1 MNSSHA
7 NISEELLARYLADTA
22 SDSERNDVEA
32 WLAES
37 EANAR
42 ELASYRLIWDHAA
55 SMKKSSAK
63 VDADAAWNK
72 MKGRMAAGKSPASSS
87 QASTPEAST
96 WEASAREASTS
107 ESSAPEAKT
116 IEFRP
121 EVRKRRLPVTV
132 WAAAMIAILVMAF
145 GWFFLITDKTPESL
159 HVATTNH
166 TTEQLLP
173 DGTKVFLN
181 YNSRITYPEHFNGDL
196 RTVSLQGEAFFDV
209 KPDAAHPF
217 VIQANGTE
225 IRVLGTSFN
234 VKAYNAAPVRVDV
247 ATGKVRVSKDQHRV
261 ELVKGQS
268 AEVLKDSIRS
278 LQANMNLMGY
288 RTQVYEFNAA
298 DLQDVVSSIRDGY
311 HVDVRLSNDKIAQC
325 RLTIR
330 FEKEPVDATL
340 SVIAET
346 LDLNLRKEG
355 KVYWLDGNG
364 CQ

>member
-22 SDSERNDVEA
+22 SEPERNDVEA

-42 ELASYRLIWDHAA
+42 ELATYRLIWDHTAA
-55 SMKKSSAK
+55 MKKSSAA
-63 VDADAAWNK
+63 VDTDAAWNK
-72 MKGRMAAGKSPASSS
+72 MKGKMAANKAATPLPETSSH
-87 QASTPEAST
+87 EAPT
-96 WEASAREASTS
+96 R
-107 ESSAPEAKT
+107 EAKT

-132 WAAAMIAILVMAF
+132 WAAAMIAVLVMAF
-145 GWFFLITDKTPESL
+145 GWFFLISDKAPESL
-159 HVATTNH
+159 QVATTDY
-166 TTEQLLP
+166 TKEQLLP

-181 YNSRITYPEHFNGDL
+181 YNSKLTYPENFKGDL

-217 VIQANGTE
+217 VIEANGTE

-234 VKAYNAAPVRVDV
+234 VKAYHEAPVRVDV
-247 ATGKVRVSKDQHRV
+247 ATGKVRVSKNSHRV

-288 RTQVYEFNAA
+288 RTQIYEFNAA
-298 DLQDVVSSIRDGY
+298 DLQDVVTSIRDGY
-311 HVDVRLSNDKIAQC
+311 HVDVRLSNEKIAQC

>member
-22 SDSERNDVEA
+22 SESERKEVEA

-42 ELASYRLIWDHAA
+42 ELATYRLIWDHTAA
-55 SMKKSSAK
+55 MKKGGIK
-63 VDADAAWNK
+63 VDTDAAWNK
-72 MKGRMAAGKSPASSS
+72 MKGKMAAGKANDPTSEVPAGKSSNG
-87 QASTPEAST
+87 EV
-96 WEASAREASTS
+96 SAR
-107 ESSAPEAKT
+107 EAKT

-145 GWFFLITDKTPESL
+145 GWFFLIADKTPQSVN
-159 HVATTNH
+159 VATANN
-166 TTEQLLP
+166 TTEQTLP

-181 YNSRITYPEHFNGDL
+181 YNSRLTYPENFEGDL

-234 VKAYNAAPVRVDV
+234 VKAYKEAPVRVDV
-247 ATGKVRVSKDQHRV
+247 ATGKVRVTKNAHQV
-261 ELVKGQS
+261 ELVKGQG
-268 AEVLKDSIRS
+268 AEVLRDSIRS

-346 LDLNLRKEG
+346 LDLDLRKEG

>member
-22 SDSERNDVEA
+22 SESERNDVEA

-42 ELASYRLIWDHAA
+42 ELATYRLIWDHTPA
-55 SMKKSSAK
+55 MKKSSMK
-63 VDADAAWNK
+63 VDTDAAWNK
-72 MKGRMAAGKSPASSS
+72 MRGKMAVGKEMPSPEV
-87 QASTPEAST
+87 P
-96 WEASAREASTS
+96 AR
-107 ESSAPEAKT
+107 EAKT

-132 WAAAMIAILVMAF
+132 WAAAVIAILVTAF
-145 GWFFLITDKTPESL
+145 GWFFLISEKTPESL
-159 HVATTNH
+159 QVATTDN
-166 TTEQLLP
+166 TKEQLLP

-181 YNSRITYPEHFNGDL
+181 YNSKLTYPENFKGDL

-217 VIQANGTE
+217 VIEANGTE

-234 VKAYNAAPVRVDV
+234 VKAYHEAPVRVDV
-247 ATGKVRVSKDQHRV
+247 ATGKVRVSKDSHRV

-278 LQANMNLMGY
+278 LQANMNLMSY
-288 RTQVYEFNAA
+288 RTQIYEFNAA
-298 DLQDVVSSIRDGY
+298 DLQDVVTSIRDGY

>member
-22 SDSERNDVEA
+22 SESERNDVEA

-42 ELASYRLIWDHAA
+42 ELATYRLIWDHTAA
-55 SMKKSSAK
+55 MKKSSAQ
-63 VDADAAWNK
+63 VNTDAAWNK
-72 MKGRMAAGKSPASSS
+72 MKGKMAANKTVTPL
-87 QASTPEAST
+87 PEAST
-96 WEASAREASTS
+96 R
-107 ESSAPEAKT
+107 EAKT

-121 EVRKRRLPVTV
+121 ETRKRRLPVTV
-132 WAAAMIAILVMAF
+132 WAAAVIAILVTAF
-145 GWFFLITDKTPESL
+145 GWFFLISEKTPESL
-159 HVATTNH
+159 HVATTDN
-166 TTEQLLP
+166 TKEQLLP

-181 YNSRITYPEHFNGDL
+181 YNSRLTYPENFKGDL

-234 VKAYNAAPVRVDV
+234 VKAYSEAPVRVDV
-247 ATGKVRVSKDQHRV
+247 ATGKVRVTKDSHRV

-278 LQANMNLMGY
+278 LQANMNMMGY
-288 RTQVYEFNAA
+288 RTQIYEFNAA
-298 DLQDVVSSIRDGY
+298 DLQDVVASIRDGY
-311 HVDVRLSNDKIAQC
+311 HVDVRLSNEKIAQC

>member
-22 SDSERNDVEA
+22 SEAERNNVEA

-37 EANAR
+37 EAHAR
-42 ELASYRLIWDHAA
+42 ELATYRLIWDHTAA
-55 SMKKSSAK
+55 MKKSSVK
-63 VDADAAWNK
+63 VDTDAAWNK
-72 MKGRMAAGKSPASSS
+72 MKGKMAAGKAPAAVSG
-87 QASTPEAST
+87 TKEA
-96 WEASAREASTS
+96 R
-107 ESSAPEAKT
+107 T

-121 EVRKRRLPVTV
+121 EVRQRRLPVIV

-145 GWFFLITDKTPESL
+145 GWFFLISDKAPESL
-159 HVATTNH
+159 QVATNNNTV
-166 TTEQLLP
+166 EQRLP

-181 YNSRITYPEHFNGDL
+181 YNSKLTYPENFTGDL

-234 VKAYNAAPVRVDV
+234 VKAYNEAPVRVDV
-247 ATGKVRVSKDQHRV
+247 ATGKVRVSKDSHRV
-261 ELVKGQS
+261 ELVKGQG

-278 LQANMNLMGY
+278 LQANMNLMSY
-288 RTQVYEFNAA
+288 RTQIYEFNAA

-311 HVDVRLSNDKIAQC
+311 HVDVRLSNEKIAQC

-355 KVYWLDGNG
+355 QVYWLDGNG

>member
-22 SDSERNDVEA
+22 SESERNEVEV
-32 WLAES
+32 WLAAS

-42 ELASYRLIWDHAA
+42 ELATYRLIWDHTA
-55 SMKKSSAK
+55 SMQKTRMA
-63 VDADAAWNK
+63 VNTDAAWNK
-72 MKGRMAAGKSPASSS
+72 MKGKMAASPAP
-87 QASTPEAST
+87 ATPVET
-96 WEASAREASTS
+96 
-107 ESSAPEAKT
+107 KT

-121 EVRKRRLPVTV
+121 DMRRRRLPMTV
-132 WAAAMIAILVMAF
+132 WAAAMVAILVTAF
-145 GWFFLITDKTPESL
+145 GWFFLISEKKPASL
-159 HVATTNH
+159 NVATTNN
-166 TTEQLLP
+166 TTEKVLP

-181 YNSRITYPEHFNGDL
+181 YNSSLAYPEHFNGDL

-209 KPDAAHPF
+209 KPDASHPF

-234 VKAYNAAPVRVDV
+234 VKAYKEAPVRVDV
-247 ATGKVRVSKDQHRV
+247 ATGKVRVSKDAHRV

-268 AEVLKDSIRS
+268 AEVLRDSIRS
-278 LQANMNLMGY
+278 LQANINMMGY
-288 RTQVYEFNAA
+288 RTQIYEFNAA
-298 DLQDVVSSIRDGY
+298 DLQDVVSSIRNGY

>member
-22 SDSERNDVEA
+22 SESERNDVEA

-42 ELASYRLIWDHAA
+42 ELATYRLIWDHTA
-55 SMKKSSAK
+55 SMKKSAA
-63 VDADAAWNK
+63 VDTDAAWNK
-72 MKGRMAAGKSPASSS
+72 MKGKMQVGKASPA
-87 QASTPEAST
+87 E
-96 WEASAREASTS
+96 
-107 ESSAPEAKT
+107 PEAKEART

-121 EVRKRRLPVTV
+121 EARQRRLPVTV
-132 WAAAMIAILVMAF
+132 WAAAMIAILVAAF
-145 GWFFLITDKTPESL
+145 GWFFLIADKTPESVE
-159 HVATTNH
+159 VATANN

-181 YNSRITYPEHFNGDL
+181 YNSKLTYPENFTGDL

-209 KPDAAHPF
+209 KRDAAHPF

-234 VKAYNAAPVRVDV
+234 VKAYNESPVRVDV
-247 ATGKVRVSKDQHRV
+247 ATGKVRVSKDAHRV

-340 SVIAET
+340 AVIAET

-355 KVYWLDGNG
+355 KVYWLEGNG
-364 CQ
+364 CE

>member
-1 MNSSHA
+1 MKTPHA

-22 SDSERNDVEA
+22 SESERNNVEA

-42 ELASYRLIWDHAA
+42 ELATYRLIWDHTA
-55 SMKKSSAK
+55 SMKKSSGA
-63 VDADAAWNK
+63 VNTDAAWAK
-72 MKGRMAAGKSPASSS
+72 MKGKMAAS
-87 QASTPEAST
+87 QAPVVATGEVST
-96 WEASAREASTS
+96 R
-107 ESSAPEAKT
+107 EAKT

-132 WAAAMIAILVMAF
+132 WAAAMIAILIMAF
-145 GWFFLITDKTPESL
+145 GWFFLLSDKTPESL
-159 HVATTNH
+159 NVATTNN
-166 TTEQLLP
+166 TTEHVLP

-181 YNSRITYPEHFNGDL
+181 YNSKLTYPENFDGDL

-209 KPDAAHPF
+209 KRDTEHPF

-234 VKAYNAAPVRVDV
+234 VKAYHEAPVRVDV

-298 DLQDVVSSIRDGY
+298 DLEDVISSIRDGY
-311 HVDVRLSNDKIAQC
+311 HVDVRLSNDNIAQC

-346 LDLNLRKEG
+346 LDLSLRKEG
-355 KVYWLDGNG
+355 KVYWLEGNG

>member
-22 SDSERNDVEA
+22 SESERNDVEA

-42 ELASYRLIWDHAA
+42 ELATYRLIWDHTAA
-55 SMKKSSAK
+55 MKKGSAG
-63 VDADAAWNK
+63 VDTDAAWNK
-72 MKGRMAAGKSPASSS
+72 MKGKMAMGKTADPLSKLPAKEVP
-87 QASTPEAST
+87 TPEAPN
-96 WEASAREASTS
+96 R
-107 ESSAPEAKT
+107 EAKT

-121 EVRKRRLPVTV
+121 EIRKRRLPVTI
-132 WAAAMIAILVMAF
+132 WAAAVIAILVTAF
-145 GWFFLITDKTPESL
+145 GWFFLISEKTPESL
-159 HVATTNH
+159 QVATTDN
-166 TTEQLLP
+166 TKEQLLP

-181 YNSRITYPEHFNGDL
+181 YNSKVTYPENFKGDL

-217 VIQANGTE
+217 VIEANGTE

-234 VKAYNAAPVRVDV
+234 VKAYHETPVRVDV
-247 ATGKVRVSKDQHRV
+247 ATGKVRVSKDSHRV
-261 ELVKGQS
+261 AHVKGQS

-288 RTQVYEFNAA
+288 RTQIYEFNAA
-298 DLQDVVSSIRDGY
+298 DLQDVVTSIRDGY

>member
-32 WLAES
+32 WLSES

-42 ELASYRLIWDHAA
+42 ELAAYRLIWDHTAT
-55 SMKKSSAK
+55 MKKSSAT
-63 VDADAAWNK
+63 VDTDAAWNK
-72 MKGRMAAGKSPASSS
+72 MKGKMAAGKTPVISPGA
-87 QASTPEAST
+87 PT
-96 WEASAREASTS
+96 WE
-107 ESSAPEAKT
+107 PKT

-121 EVRKRRLPVTV
+121 EVKKRRLPVTV

-145 GWFFLITDKTPESL
+145 GWFFLISDKAPESL
-159 HVATTNH
+159 HVATTNN

-209 KPDAAHPF
+209 KPDPAHPF

-234 VKAYNAAPVRVDV
+234 VKAYNEAPVRVDV
-247 ATGKVRVSKDQHRV
+247 ATGKVRVSKDAHRV

>member
-22 SDSERNDVEA
+22 SESERNDVEA

-42 ELASYRLIWDHAA
+42 ELATYRLIWDHTA
-55 SMKKSSAK
+55 SMKKSSAS
-63 VDADAAWNK
+63 VDTDAAWNK
-72 MKGRMAAGKSPASSS
+72 MKGKMAAAKSSAIASGVDTPGVSTREVP
-87 QASTPEAST
+87 TPE
-96 WEASAREASTS
+96 
-107 ESSAPEAKT
+107 PKT
-116 IEFRP
+116 IDFRP

-145 GWFFLITDKTPESL
+145 GWFFLISEKTPESL
-159 HVATTNH
+159 HVATTNN

-181 YNSRITYPEHFNGDL
+181 YNSKITYPEHFNGDL

-234 VKAYNAAPVRVDV
+234 VKAYSEAPVRVDV
-247 ATGKVRVSKDQHRV
+247 ATGKVRVSKDAHHV

-278 LQANMNLMGY
+278 LQANINLMGY
-288 RTQVYEFNAA
+288 RTQVYDFNAA

>member
-22 SDSERNDVEA
+22 SESERNNVEA

-42 ELASYRLIWDHAA
+42 ELATYRLIWDHTAA
-55 SMKKSSAK
+55 MKKSSVA
-63 VDADAAWNK
+63 VDTDAAWNK
-72 MKGRMAAGKSPASSS
+72 MKGKMAVGKPDVLP
-87 QASTPEAST
+87 QATTPEISV
-96 WEASAREASTS
+96 REISDGN
-107 ESSAPEAKT
+107 APVKEAKT

-145 GWFFLITDKTPESL
+145 GWFFLISDKAPESL
-159 HVATTNH
+159 QVATTNN
-166 TTEQLLP
+166 TTEQVLP

-181 YNSRITYPEHFNGDL
+181 YNSKLTYPENFKGDL

-234 VKAYNAAPVRVDV
+234 VKAYNEAPVRVDV
-247 ATGKVRVSKDQHRV
+247 ATGKVRVSKNSQRV

-278 LQANMNLMGY
+278 LQANINLMGY

-364 CQ
+364 CE

>member
-22 SDSERNDVEA
+22 SESERNSVET

-37 EANAR
+37 DAHAR
-42 ELASYRLIWDHAA
+42 ELASYRLIWDHTA
-55 SMKKSSAK
+55 SMKKSAVA
-63 VDADAAWNK
+63 VDTDAAWNK
-72 MKGRMAAGKSPASSS
+72 MKGKMAASKAPPIAS
-87 QASTPEAST
+87 
-96 WEASAREASTS
+96 
-107 ESSAPEAKT
+107 EAKT
-116 IEFRP
+116 IDFRP
-121 EVRKRRLPVTV
+121 EMRRRRLPVSV

-145 GWFFLITDKTPESL
+145 GWFFLISDKTPESL
-159 HVATTNH
+159 QVATTDN
-166 TTEQLLP
+166 TTEQILP

-181 YNSRITYPEHFNGDL
+181 YNSKLTYPAHFNGDL

-209 KPDAAHPF
+209 KPDAGHPF

-225 IRVLGTSFN
+225 VRVLGTSFN
-234 VKAYNAAPVRVDV
+234 VKAYDKAPVRVDV
-247 ATGKVRVSKDQHRV
+247 ATGKVRVTKDAHRV

-298 DLQDVVSSIRDGY
+298 DLQDVVTSIRDGY

-355 KVYWLDGNG
+355 KVYWLEGNG

>member
-42 ELASYRLIWDHAA
+42 ELATYRLIWDHTA
-55 SMKKSSAK
+55 SMKKSTAT
-63 VDADAAWNK
+63 VDTDAAWNK
-72 MKGRMAAGKSPASSS
+72 MKGKMAAGKTVA
-87 QASTPEAST
+87 TP
-96 WEASAREASTS
+96 EASARET
-107 ESSAPEAKT
+107 KT

-121 EVRKRRLPVTV
+121 EVKKRRLPVTV
-132 WAAAMIAILVMAF
+132 WAAAMIAILIMAF
-145 GWFFLITDKTPESL
+145 GWFFLISDKAPESVY
-159 HVATTNH
+159 VATTNN
-166 TTEQLLP
+166 TSEQLLP

-181 YNSRITYPEHFNGDL
+181 YNSKISYPEHFNGDL

-209 KPDAAHPF
+209 KPDPAHPF

-234 VKAYNAAPVRVDV
+234 VKAYNEAPVRVDV
-247 ATGKVRVSKDQHRV
+247 ATGKVRVSKDSHRV

-355 KVYWLDGNG
+355 KVYWLEGNG

>member
-1 MNSSHA
+1 V
-7 NISEELLARYLADTA
+7 DT
-22 SDSERNDVEA
+22 
-32 WLAES
+32 
-37 EANAR
+37 
-42 ELASYRLIWDHAA
+42 
-55 SMKKSSAK
+55 
-63 VDADAAWNK
+63 DAAWNK
-72 MKGRMAAGKSPASSS
+72 MKGKMAASQSQMPA
-87 QASTPEAST
+87 PEASIQGT
-96 WEASAREASTS
+96 PVEETPAWEV
-107 ESSAPEAKT
+107 KT

-145 GWFFLITDKTPESL
+145 GWFFLISEKNPESL
-159 HVATTNH
+159 NIATTNN
-166 TTEQLLP
+166 TTEQILP

-181 YNSRITYPEHFNGDL
+181 YNSKLTYPEQFNGDL

-209 KPDAAHPF
+209 KPDASHPF

-234 VKAYNAAPVRVDV
+234 VKAYSEAPVRVDV
-247 ATGKVRVSKDQHRV
+247 ATGKVRVSKDAHRV

>member
-1 MNSSHA
+1 MNASHA

-22 SDSERNDVEA
+22 SESERNEVEA

-42 ELASYRLIWDHAA
+42 ELATYRLIWDHTAA
-55 SMKKSSAK
+55 MQKPRVK
-63 VDADAAWNK
+63 VDTDAAWNR
-72 MKGRMAAGKSPASSS
+72 MKGKMAAGRATAALPGETPITDASNKDKSAK
-87 QASTPEAST
+87 
-96 WEASAREASTS
+96 
-107 ESSAPEAKT
+107 EAKT

-121 EVRKRRLPVTV
+121 EVPKRRLPVTV
-132 WAAAMIAILVMAF
+132 WAAAMIAVLVMAF
-145 GWFFLITDKTPESL
+145 GWFFLISEKTPESRQ
-159 HVATTNH
+159 VATADN

-181 YNSRITYPEHFNGDL
+181 YHSKLTYPENFDGDL
-196 RTVSLQGEAFFDV
+196 RKVSLEGEAFFDV

-234 VKAYNAAPVRVDV
+234 VKAYHETPVRVDV
-247 ATGKVRVSKDQHRV
+247 ATGKVRVSKDSHKV

-311 HVDVRLSNDKIAQC
+311 HVDVRLSNEKIAQC

>member
-22 SDSERNDVEA
+22 SEAERNDVEA

-37 EANAR
+37 EVHAR
-42 ELASYRLIWDHAA
+42 ELATYRLIWDHTA

-63 VDADAAWNK
+63 VDTDAAWNK
-72 MKGRMAAGKSPASSS
+72 IKGKMAANG
-87 QASTPEAST
+87 
-96 WEASAREASTS
+96 ASAA
-107 ESSAPEAKT
+107 APEAKEART

-121 EVRKRRLPVTV
+121 EVRQRRLPVTV
-132 WAAAMIAILVMAF
+132 WAAAMIAILVTAF
-145 GWFFLITDKTPESL
+145 GWFFLMSEKTPESL
-159 HVATTNH
+159 QVATTNN

-181 YNSRITYPEHFNGDL
+181 YNSKLTYPENFKGDL

-234 VKAYNAAPVRVDV
+234 VKAYNEAPVRVDV
-247 ATGKVRVSKDQHRV
+247 ATGKVRVSKDSHRV

-278 LQANMNLMGY
+278 LQANMNLMSY
-288 RTQVYEFNAA
+288 RTQIYEFNAA

>member
-22 SDSERNDVEA
+22 SEAERNDVEA

-42 ELASYRLIWDHAA
+42 ELATYRLIWDHTAA
-55 SMKKSSAK
+55 MKKSSVK
-63 VDADAAWNK
+63 VDTDAAWNK
-72 MKGRMAAGKSPASSS
+72 MKGKMAASQPAAV
-87 QASTPEAST
+87 ASEAPI
-96 WEASAREASTS
+96 RE
-107 ESSAPEAKT
+107 PKT

-121 EVRKRRLPVTV
+121 EVQKRRLPVTV
-132 WAAAMIAILVMAF
+132 WAAAVVAILVMAF
-145 GWFFLITDKTPESL
+145 GWFFLIADKTPKAME
-159 HVATTNH
+159 VATADN
-166 TTEQLLP
+166 TTEQILP

-181 YNSRITYPEHFNGDL
+181 YNSKLTYPENFAGDL

-234 VKAYNAAPVRVDV
+234 VKAYTEAPVRVDV
-247 ATGKVRVSKDQHRV
+247 ATGKVRVTKDAHRV
-261 ELVKGQS
+261 DLVKGES

-298 DLQDVVSSIRDGY
+298 DLQDVVKSIRDGY
-311 HVDVRLSNDKIAQC
+311 HVDVRLANDKIAQC

-355 KVYWLDGNG
+355 KVYWLDGDA

>member
-1 MNSSHA
+1 MKSSHA
-7 NISEELLARYLADTA
+7 NISEELLARYLGDTA
-22 SDSERNDVEA
+22 SESERNEVEA

-42 ELASYRLIWDHAA
+42 ELATYRLIWDHTA
-55 SMKKSSAK
+55 SMKKSSSA
-63 VDADAAWNK
+63 VDTDAAWNK
-72 MKGRMAAGKSPASSS
+72 MKGKMAASAKPA
-87 QASTPEAST
+87 ATPREVPAPEVST
-96 WEASAREASTS
+96 WEAR
-107 ESSAPEAKT
+107 T

-132 WAAAMIAILVMAF
+132 WAAAMIAMLVTAF
-145 GWFFLITDKTPESL
+145 GWFFLMKDKAPESL
-159 HVATTNH
+159 NIATTNN

-181 YNSRITYPEHFNGDL
+181 YNSTLTYPKVFNGDL

-209 KPDAAHPF
+209 KRDTERPF

-234 VKAYNAAPVRVDV
+234 VKAYKEAPVRVDV

-261 ELVKGQS
+261 ELVKGQG

-298 DLQDVVSSIRDGY
+298 DLVDVVSSIRDGY

>member
-22 SDSERNDVEA
+22 SDSERNEVEA

-42 ELASYRLIWDHAA
+42 ELATYRLIWDHTAA
-55 SMKKSSAK
+55 MKKSSMT
-63 VDADAAWNK
+63 VDTDAAWTR
-72 MKGRMAAGKSPASSS
+72 MKGKMAAGKTAVPA
-87 QASTPEAST
+87 QEVPT
-96 WEASAREASTS
+96 R
-107 ESSAPEAKT
+107 EAKT

-121 EVRKRRLPVTV
+121 EVQKRRLPVTV

-145 GWFFLITDKTPESL
+145 GWFFLLADKTPESL
-159 HVATTNH
+159 NVATANN
-166 TTEQLLP
+166 TTEQILP

-181 YNSRITYPEHFNGDL
+181 YNSKLTYPENFEGDL

-234 VKAYNAAPVRVDV
+234 VKAYNKAPVRVDV
-247 ATGKVRVSKDQHRV
+247 ATGKVRVSKDAHRV

-278 LQANMNLMGY
+278 LQANLNLMGY

-311 HVDVRLSNDKIAQC
+311 HVDVRLSNEKIAQC

-346 LDLNLRKEG
+346 LDLSLRKEG
-355 KVYWLDGNG
+355 KVYWLEGNG

>member
-7 NISEELLARYLADTA
+7 NISEELLARYLGNTA
-22 SDSERNDVEA
+22 SESERNEVEA

-37 EANAR
+37 DANAR
-42 ELASYRLIWDHAA
+42 ELATYRLIWDHSA
-55 SMKKSSAK
+55 SMKKSSVT
-63 VDADAAWNK
+63 VDTDAAWSK
-72 MKGRMAAGKSPASSS
+72 MKDKMAAGKSPAVL
-87 QASTPEAST
+87 
-96 WEASAREASTS
+96 
-107 ESSAPEAKT
+107 PEAKT
-116 IEFRP
+116 IQFRP
-121 EVRKRRLPVTV
+121 EVKQRRLPVTV
-132 WAAAMIAILVMAF
+132 WAAAMIAILVVAF
-145 GWFFLITDKTPESL
+145 GWFFLISDKAPESL
-159 HVATTNH
+159 NVATANN
-166 TTEQLLP
+166 TTEQILP

-181 YNSRITYPEHFNGDL
+181 YNSKLTYPEAFNSDL

-234 VKAYNAAPVRVDV
+234 VKAYSEAPVRVDV
-247 ATGKVRVSKDQHRV
+247 ATGKVRVSKDSHRV

-311 HVDVRLSNDKIAQC
+311 HVDVRLSSEKIAQC

>member
-22 SDSERNDVEA
+22 SEAERNDVEA

-42 ELASYRLIWDHAA
+42 ELATYRLIWDHTAA
-55 SMKKSSAK
+55 MKKSSVK
-63 VDADAAWNK
+63 VDTDAAWNK
-72 MKGRMAAGKSPASSS
+72 MKGKMAAS
-87 QASTPEAST
+87 QLAAV
-96 WEASAREASTS
+96 TS
-107 ESSAPEAKT
+107 EAPVREPKT

-121 EVRKRRLPVTV
+121 EVQKRRLPVTV
-132 WAAAMIAILVMAF
+132 WAAAVVAILVMAF
-145 GWFFLITDKTPESL
+145 GWFFLIADKTPKAME
-159 HVATTNH
+159 VATAEN
-166 TTEQLLP
+166 TTEQILP

-181 YNSRITYPEHFNGDL
+181 YNSKLTYPENFAGDL

-234 VKAYNAAPVRVDV
+234 VKAYTEAPVRVDV
-247 ATGKVRVSKDQHRV
+247 ATGKVRVTKDAHRV
-261 ELVKGQS
+261 DLVKGES

-298 DLQDVVSSIRDGY
+298 DLRDVVKSIRDGY
-311 HVDVRLSNDKIAQC
+311 HVDVRLANDKIAQC

-355 KVYWLDGNG
+355 KVYWLDGDA

>member
-22 SDSERNDVEA
+22 SEAERNDVEA

-42 ELASYRLIWDHAA
+42 ELATYRLIWDHTAA
-55 SMKKSSAK
+55 MKKSSVK
-63 VDADAAWNK
+63 VDTDAAWNK
-72 MKGRMAAGKSPASSS
+72 MKGKMAAS
-87 QASTPEAST
+87 QLAAV
-96 WEASAREASTS
+96 TS
-107 ESSAPEAKT
+107 EAPVREPKT

-121 EVRKRRLPVTV
+121 EVQKRRLPVTV
-132 WAAAMIAILVMAF
+132 WAAAVVAILVMAF
-145 GWFFLITDKTPESL
+145 GWFFLIADKTPKTME
-159 HVATTNH
+159 VATADN
-166 TTEQLLP
+166 TTEQILP

-181 YNSRITYPEHFNGDL
+181 YNSKLTYPENFAGDL

-234 VKAYNAAPVRVDV
+234 VKAYNEAPVRVDV
-247 ATGKVRVSKDQHRV
+247 ATGKVRVTKDAHRV
-261 ELVKGQS
+261 DLVKGES

-298 DLQDVVSSIRDGY
+298 DLQDVVKSIRDGY
-311 HVDVRLSNDKIAQC
+311 HVDVRLANDKIAQC

-355 KVYWLDGNG
+355 KVYWLDGDA

>member
-7 NISEELLARYLADTA
+7 NISEELLARYLGNTA
-22 SDSERNDVEA
+22 SESEKNEVDA

-42 ELASYRLIWDHAA
+42 ELATYRLIWDHTA
-55 SMKKSSAK
+55 SMKKSAAT
-63 VDADAAWNK
+63 VDTDAAWNK
-72 MKGRMAAGKSPASSS
+72 MKGKMAAGKAAPPVADASSKVE
-87 QASTPEAST
+87 TP
-96 WEASAREASTS
+96 AR
-107 ESSAPEAKT
+107 EAKT

-121 EVRKRRLPVTV
+121 EMRKRRLPITV

-159 HVATTNH
+159 NVATTNN

-181 YNSRITYPEHFNGDL
+181 YNSKLTYPANFTGDL

-234 VKAYNAAPVRVDV
+234 VKAYNEAPVRVDV
-247 ATGKVRVSKDQHRV
+247 ATGKVRVTKDAHRV

-288 RTQVYEFNAA
+288 RTQIYEFNAA

-311 HVDVRLSNDKIAQC
+311 HVDVRLSNDQIAQC

-346 LDLNLRKEG
+346 LDLSLRKEG
-355 KVYWLDGNG
+355 NVYWLDGNS

>member
-22 SDSERNDVEA
+22 SESERNNVEA
-32 WLAES
+32 WLTES

-42 ELASYRLIWDHAA
+42 ELAAYRLIWDHTA
-55 SMKKSSAK
+55 SMKKSSAP
-63 VDADAAWNK
+63 VDTDAAWNK
-72 MKGRMAAGKSPASSS
+72 MKGKMAAFKSPMAAS
-87 QASTPEAST
+87 
-96 WEASAREASTS
+96 EASAS
-107 ESSAPEAKT
+107 EAKT

-121 EVRKRRLPVTV
+121 EMKKRRLPVTV

-145 GWFFLITDKTPESL
+145 GWFFLIADKTPESL
-159 HVATTNH
+159 NVATTNN

-181 YNSRITYPEHFNGDL
+181 YNSKLTYPENFKGDL

-234 VKAYNAAPVRVDV
+234 VKAYSEAPVRVDV
-247 ATGKVRVSKDQHRV
+247 ATGKVRVSKDAHRV

-288 RTQVYEFNAA
+288 RTQVYDFNAA

-330 FEKEPVDATL
+330 FEKEPVYATL

-355 KVYWLDGNG
+355 KVYWLEGNG

>member
-42 ELASYRLIWDHAA
+42 ELAAYRLIWDHTA
-55 SMKKSSAK
+55 SMKKSSAT
-63 VDADAAWNK
+63 VDTDAAWNK
-72 MKGRMAAGKSPASSS
+72 MKGKMAAGKSREV
-87 QASTPEAST
+87 STPEVST
-96 WEASAREASTS
+96 REVSTPGVS
-107 ESSAPEAKT
+107 TREVSTRETKT

-145 GWFFLITDKTPESL
+145 GWFFLIADKTPESIN
-159 HVATTNH
+159 VATANN
-166 TTEQLLP
+166 TTEQILP

-181 YNSRITYPEHFNGDL
+181 YNSKLTYPENFDGEL

-234 VKAYNAAPVRVDV
+234 VKAYNEAPVRVDV
-247 ATGKVRVSKDQHRV
+247 ASGKVRVSKDAHRV

-298 DLQDVVSSIRDGY
+298 DLQDVISSIRDGY

-346 LDLNLRKEG
+346 LDLSLRKEG
-355 KVYWLDGNG
+355 KVYWLDGNS

>member
-22 SDSERNDVEA
+22 SESERNDVEA

-42 ELASYRLIWDHAA
+42 ELATYRLIWDHTSA
-55 SMKKSSAK
+55 MKKSSVG
-63 VDADAAWNK
+63 VDTDAAWNK
-72 MKGRMAAGKSPASSS
+72 MKSKIAAGKTADPSSKLPGKEVP
-87 QASTPEAST
+87 TPEAPT
-96 WEASAREASTS
+96 R
-107 ESSAPEAKT
+107 EAKT

-121 EVRKRRLPVTV
+121 EIRKRRLPVTM
-132 WAAAMIAILVMAF
+132 WAAAVIAILVTAF
-145 GWFFLITDKTPESL
+145 GWFFLISEKTPESL
-159 HVATTNH
+159 HVATTDN
-166 TTEQLLP
+166 TKEQLLP

-181 YNSRITYPEHFNGDL
+181 YNSKLTYPENFKGDL

-209 KPDAAHPF
+209 KADAAHPF

-234 VKAYNAAPVRVDV
+234 VKAYHEAPVRVDV
-247 ATGKVRVSKDQHRV
+247 ATGKVRVSKNSHRV

-288 RTQVYEFNAA
+288 RTQIYEFNAA
-298 DLQDVVSSIRDGY
+298 DLQDVVTSIRDGY

-346 LDLNLRKEG
+346 LDLSLRKEG